1 MKIVLKPTVSRQASR
16 RLAFAVLACAGLALA
31 LSACSPGS
39 RTDTGTGDSG
49 SGDSAI
55 KPADLVLKGG
65 KIVTVDDGNPEV
77 EALAARDGMIV
88 ALGTSAEI
96 AAYIGD
102 NTEVIELEG
111 QLAVPGFIE
120 GHGHFM
126 SLGDAKIQLDLRS
139 ANSWQDILDQ
149 VARAAAE
156 AAPGEWIR
164 GRGWHQEKWTGTPQP
179 NVEGFPVHASLSAL
193 TPDNPVL
200 LTHASGHALFA
211 NAKAMALAGVDA
223 TTPDPPGGEILKDTQ
238 GQPMGLFRETAE
250 ELIHNALSSS
260 SEDEGRKMAQLASEE
275 CLAKGITSFQDAGSS
290 FDEVALLRQL
300 ADEGELGVRLWMMI
314 RASNEAL
321 AANLAAA
328 KTVAEG
334 DSHFAVGGIK
344 LSIDGALG
352 SRGAWLLEPY
362 SDSPASTGLNLVPV
376 DVAQETAELAIEHG
390 VQLCIH
396 AIGDRANRE
405 VLDLFEGAFAAHP
418 DKKDLRW
425 RVEHAQHLHLDD
437 IPRFVELGVI
447 ASMQSVHCT
456 SDGPWVPDRLG
467 DQRSEEGAYVWQKLM
482 QSGAVV
488 MNGTDVP
495 VEDVDPIANFH
506 SAVTRLMSNGS
517 QFYPDQKMSRME
529 ALKSATANAAYG
541 VFEEHLKGS
550 LEVGKLADIT
560 VLSKDIMTVPD
571 DEISTASV
579 VFTIV
584 GGKVA
589 YRHTS

>member
-1 MKIVLKPTVSRQASR
+1 MKIVSKRTVSGLVAHKLAGAGSLGL
-16 RLAFAVLACAGLALA
+16 RLALILMAFAS
-31 LSACSPGS
+31 SACDS
-39 RTDTGTGDSG
+39 GTGG
-49 SGDSAI
+49 TATE
-55 KPADLVLKGG
+55 PADLVIQGG
-65 KIVTVDDGNPEV
+65 KIVTVDDNNPAV

-88 ALGTSAEI
+88 ALGTQAEV

-102 NTEVIELEG
+102 TTEVIDLAG

-126 SLGDAKIQLDLRS
+126 SLGDAKIQLDLRT
-139 ANSWQDILDQ
+139 AGSWQDILDQ
-149 VARAAAE
+149 VAQAAAE

-164 GRGWHQEKWTGTPQP
+164 GRGWHQEKWSAVPEP
-179 NVEGFPVHASLSAL
+179 NVEGFPVHTSLSEL

-211 NAKAMALAGVDA
+211 NAKAMELAGVDA
-223 TTPDPPGGEILKDTQ
+223 STPDPPGGEILKDAK

-260 SEDEGRKMAQLASEE
+260 SEEAGRKMAQLASEE
-275 CLAKGITSFQDAGSS
+275 CLAKGVTSFQDAGSS
-290 FDEVALLRQL
+290 FEEVALLRQI
-300 ADEGELGVRLWMMI
+300 ADEGNLGVRLWMMI
-314 RASNEAL
+314 RASNEEL
-321 AANLAAA
+321 AANLAST
-328 KTVAEG
+328 KTVAQG

-362 SDSPASTGLNLVPV
+362 SDSPSSTGLNLIPV
-376 DVAQETAELAIEHG
+376 EVARETAELAIEHG

-396 AIGDRANRE
+396 AIGDRANQE
-405 VLDLFEGAFAAHP
+405 VLDIFEDTFAAHP
-418 DKKDLRW
+418 DKQDLRW

-447 ASMQSVHCT
+447 ASMQTVHCT

-467 DQRSEEGAYVWQKLM
+467 EQRSEEGAYVWQKLM
-482 QSGAVV
+482 TSGAVV

-506 SAVTRLMSNGS
+506 SAVSRLMPDGS
-517 QFYPDQKMSRME
+517 RFYPDQKMNRME
-529 ALKSATANAAYG
+529 ALKSATIHAAYG
-541 VFEEHLKGS
+541 AFEESLKGS

-560 VLSKDIMTVPD
+560 VLSKDILTVPE
-571 DEISTASV
+571 DEIPTASV
-579 VFTIV
+579 VATIV
-584 GGKVA
+584 GGKVV
-589 YRHTS
+589 YRRP